1 MRREVYTRNDCHP
14 DPLPQG
20 IAMIQVLLVDS
31 DPSAREMAGARL
43 GEEPDLILE
52 TSTSP
57 EEALALLR
65 SERFDVIVAEEDLP
79 GMDGLAFFRSVR
91 GSGDHVPLILFTG
104 QGSPELLC
112 RAMDAEADFYLEKGP
127 NPHVQYTLLVHLIR
141 RAVRRA
147 RMDREEHEF
156 SRFSLD
162 HVSEGIL
169 WTDGRGT
176 ILSVNRAAPRLL
188 SREEKGLLGVKVQEV
203 LPVLS
208 GFFAGAGSGDPVI
221 HETLVTDDTR
231 NTFPAIL
238 KLHTLHHRG
247 TPYHCLI
254 LRDMSARRVADQHVH
269 ALKEF
274 YEGILENA
282 HDGIWVTDAD
292 DVIYYLNP
300 ALERMIGHPRA
311 SLLERNFLREAGS
324 ARMEALLPF
333 YEDARKHMRTV
344 AFDSVPVT
352 DAAGVP
358 LFVSGWFT
366 PVRDPGG
373 HYDGMIASAHD
384 VTDRKMTGDA
394 YQLANRKLHLM
405 SSVTRHDILNQLM
418 VLRSYLEMGEEMAK
432 DPELRGFIGKERAA
446 AEAIQRL
453 IGFTRDY
460 QEIGVHAPLWQRVGE
475 ILARVRS
482 MVDVHDVSLEGDM
495 GNLEVFAD
503 PLLEKVFYNLIDNAI
518 RHGGTLTWIRFS
530 AQRDGQDLLI
540 TCEDNGIGVPPHEKE
555 RIFGHGAGKNMG
567 FGLFLVR
574 EILSI
579 NGISIRENG
588 QPGRGARFEIRVPP
602 GSYRYRGERGG
613 SAVAAAGQSRTRS
626 LPGR

>member
-1 MRREVYTRNDCHP
+1 
-14 DPLPQG
+14 
-20 IAMIQVLLVDS
+20 
-31 DPSAREMAGARL
+31 
-43 GEEPDLILE
+43 
-52 TSTSP
+52 
-57 EEALALLR
+57 
-65 SERFDVIVAEEDLP
+65 
-79 GMDGLAFFRSVR
+79 
-91 GSGDHVPLILFTG
+91 
-104 QGSPELLC
+104 
-112 RAMDAEADFYLEKGP
+112 
-127 NPHVQYTLLVHLIR
+127 VHLIR
-141 RAVRRA
+141 QAVHRA
-147 RMDREEHEF
+147 RESREEHEF

-176 ILSVNRAAPRLL
+176 LLSVNRAAPRLL
-188 SREEKGLLGVKVQEV
+188 ARGERDLLGTRIQEI

-208 GFFAGAGSGDPVI
+208 GFFAGPGSGDPVI
-221 HETLVTDDTR
+221 HETHVADGAG

-238 KLHTLHHRG
+238 KLHTLRHRG
-247 TPYHCLI
+247 ADYHCVI

-274 YEGILENA
+274 YEGILESA

-300 ALERMIGHPRA
+300 ALERMTGYPRR
-311 SLLERNFLREAGS
+311 SLLERNFLRDAGS
-324 ARMEALLPF
+324 ARMEALMPF
-333 YEDARKHMRTV
+333 YEDARQHMRTV

-352 DAAGVP
+352 DATGTP
-358 LFVSGWFT
+358 FFVSGWFT
-366 PVRDPGG
+366 PIRDPGG
-373 HYDGMIASAHD
+373 RFDGMIASAHD

-460 QEIGVHAPLWQRVGE
+460 QEIGVHAPLWQRVGD

-482 MVDVHDVSLEGDM
+482 MVDVHSIVLEEEVGD
-495 GNLEVFAD
+495 LEVFAD

-518 RHGGTLTWIRFS
+518 RHGATLTWIRFG
-530 AQRDGQDLLI
+530 AQRDGQDMVI
-540 TCEDNGIGVPPHEKE
+540 TCEDNGIGVLPQEKE
-555 RIFGHGAGKNMG
+555 RIFSHGAGKNMG

-588 QPGRGARFEIRVPP
+588 TPGAGARFEIRVPP
-602 GSYRYRGERGG
+602 GSYRRRGERG
-613 SAVAAAGQSRTRS
+613 SHEVAMAGQSRLQTRS
-626 LPGR
+626 SPGR

>member
-1 MRREVYTRNDCHP
+1 
-14 DPLPQG
+14 
-20 IAMIQVLLVDS
+20 MIQVLLVDS

-43 GEEPDLILE
+43 GEEPDFILE
-52 TSTSP
+52 TSSSP

-65 SERFDVIVAEEDLP
+65 SERFDVIIAEEGLP
-79 GMDGLAFFRSVR
+79 GMGGLEFFRCIR
-91 GSGDHVPLILFTG
+91 ETGDQVPFILFTG

-112 RAMDAEADFYLEKGP
+112 RSMDAEADFYLEKGP
-127 NPHVQYTLLVHLIR
+127 NPHVQYTSLVYLIR

-147 RMDREEHEF
+147 RGSQEEHEF

-162 HVSEGIL
+162 HISEGVL

-176 ILSVNRAAPRLL
+176 ILSANRAAARLL
-188 SREEKGLLGVKVQEV
+188 AREERDLLGAGIREI
-203 LPVLS
+203 LPILA
-208 GFFAGAGSGDPVI
+208 GFFTGTGSGDPVL
-221 HETLVTDDTR
+221 HETQVTDGTG

-238 KLHTLHHRG
+238 KLHTLRHRG
-247 TPYHCLI
+247 ADYHCVI
-254 LRDMSARRVADQHVH
+254 LRDISARRVADQHVH

-274 YEGILENA
+274 YEGILESA

-300 ALERMIGHPRA
+300 ALEQMTGYPRR
-311 SLLERNFLREAGS
+311 SLLERNFLRDTGAE
-324 ARMEALLPF
+324 RMEALRPF
-333 YEDARKHMRTV
+333 YEDAREHMRTV

-352 DAAGVP
+352 AATGIP

-373 HYDGMIASAHD
+373 HFDGMIASAHD

-460 QEIGVHAPLWQRVGE
+460 QEIGVHAPLWQPVRD
-475 ILARVRS
+475 ILIRVRS
-482 MVDVHDVSLEGDM
+482 MVDVHGVALEEDM
-495 GNLEVFAD
+495 GDLEVFAD

-518 RHGGTLTWIRFS
+518 RHGATLTWIRFS
-530 AQRDGQDLLI
+530 AQREGQDMVI
-540 TCEDNGIGVPPHEKE
+540 TCEDNGIGVLPQERE
-555 RIFGHGAGKNMG
+555 RIFSHGAGKNMG

-588 QPGRGARFEIRVPP
+588 SPGGGARFEIRVPP
-602 GSYRYRGERGG
+602 GSYRCRGG
-613 SAVAAAGQSRTRS
+613 RGSPAAAMAGQSQTLNRS
-626 LPGR
+626 STGR